1 MPGARVQLGPLS
13 PPGYG
18 WGRLGR
24 CSAGSELEGVLPEVV
39 GHAPGQWQAVYVGH
53 QTVDDK
59 AAQVLQAAGAA
70 SAHKGL
76 YQP

>member
-1 MPGARVQLGPLS
+1 MGARVQLGPLS

-18 WGRLGR
+18 WVRLRG
-24 CSAGSELEGVLPEVV
+24 CSAGSELEGVLSEVV
-39 GHAPGQWQAVYVGH
+39 GHASGQWQTVYISH

-59 AAQVLQAAGAA
+59 AAQVLQAAGTA

-76 YQP
+76 HQF